1 MDRNGEN
8 IYSTEERMDR
18 VFRKA
23 TRIQR
28 KRNRIAM
35 PALGV
40 SALVLGLGLV
50 GAIGLFAE
58 PGSSVAVSSLYGSSI
73 MLDGNVGSYI
83 LVALLAAA
91 LAVVVTLI
99 FVTKSHTHAWEEPA
113 PTLRD
118 DDLIS

>member
-1 MDRNGEN
+1 M
-8 IYSTEERMDR
+8 YSTDERMDR

-23 TRIQR
+23 TRIQH
-28 KRNRIAM
+28 KRNQIVM
-35 PALGV
+35 PALGA

-50 GAIGLFAE
+50 GVIGLFAE

-99 FVTKSHTHAWEEPA
+99 FVTRSRQQAWEDPA
-113 PTLRD
+113 NALKD
-118 DDLIS
+118 DDLFG